1 MDYEFRVP
9 TPKRQQPARSEDL
22 SGEFQD
28 ELGVS
33 RPAEPTDDAEA
44 RADFWSVQGDFIYRH
59 HNEPGVQLYVPR
71 EETFSIQLKYIDV
84 TRSAHTDLDVFQAKP
99 IDDY

>member
-22 SGEFQD
+22 SGEIQD
-28 ELGVS
+28 EPGVS

-44 RADFWSVQGDFIYRH
+44 RADFLVG
-59 HNEPGVQLYVPR
+59 PGWLHLSSSQR
-71 EETFSIQLKYIDV
+71 T
-84 TRSAHTDLDVFQAKP
+84 
-99 IDDY
+99 